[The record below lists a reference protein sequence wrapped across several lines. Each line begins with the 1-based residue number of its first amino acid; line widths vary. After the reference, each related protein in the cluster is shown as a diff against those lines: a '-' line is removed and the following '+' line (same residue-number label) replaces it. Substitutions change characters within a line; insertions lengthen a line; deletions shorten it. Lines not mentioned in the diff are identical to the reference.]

1 MAATKPQ
8 LSGRDSATRSPSR
21 APIAAPARRR
31 SAELRSASHAA
42 PAVVAPT
49 NGMYQR
55 LYHLGALESRNTSKS
70 ARKGERSGRILRP
83 NTKVRATIIGINA
96 PATAA
101 KVVRNP
107 IPTATDTT
115 RGPRSGERPVNN
127 TARLDGRAKGKCVSL
142 WF

>member
-70 ARKGERSGRILRP
+70 AQRRAVGTNLKAKYEGSRDNHWNQRARHRSQG
-83 NTKVRATIIGINA
+83 
-96 PATAA
+96 
-101 KVVRNP
+101 
-107 IPTATDTT
+107 
-115 RGPRSGERPVNN
+115 
-127 TARLDGRAKGKCVSL
+127 C
-142 WF
+142 